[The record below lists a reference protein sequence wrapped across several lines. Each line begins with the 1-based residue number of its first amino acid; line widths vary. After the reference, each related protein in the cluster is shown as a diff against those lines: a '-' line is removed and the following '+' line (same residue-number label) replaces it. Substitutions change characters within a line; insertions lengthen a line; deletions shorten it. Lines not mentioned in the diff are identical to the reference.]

1 MDQPITTA
9 NHELEATADEICPF
23 SRQELRA
30 MLRAP
35 LRTMDLVLTERRRF
49 AKNVAEEHRL
59 PTVMLVLF
67 VATVAFALPFGAVLG
82 LATCWRVA
90 ALWLG
95 ALAICLPSL
104 HVFGKYL
111 GARLSWMQTLC
122 LSLIGTAVASLF
134 TFAFAPIL
142 GFFRLTMSGAQVVT
156 PHGMA
161 VLLLVFAFSAGVGRL
176 LRLLQGD
183 AALRGLW
190 PFVGRVLGPWLVL
203 YIFITL
209 RLAELLGLV

>member
-1 MDQPITTA
+1 
-9 NHELEATADEICPF
+9 
-23 SRQELRA
+23 
-30 MLRAP
+30 
-35 LRTMDLVLTERRRF
+35 
-49 AKNVAEEHRL
+49 
-59 PTVMLVLF
+59 
-67 VATVAFALPFGAVLG
+67 VLG

-122 LSLIGTAVASLF
+122 LSLTGTAVASIF
-134 TFAFAPIL
+134 TFALAPIL

-161 VLLLVFAFSAGVGRL
+161 VLLLGFAFSAGVGRL

-190 PFVGRVLGPWLVL
+190 PLVGRVLGPWMVL